1 MLKIQDVIK
10 SKENEPMKKIYDI
23 RIKFLTTLFCSMM
36 VLLLCSMPVSAWTQD
51 GINYITGPVSDQV
64 GMYSYRV
71 NDLVEYTKSDP
82 QGQVVKRISIQ
93 RDEHGNVVGKT
104 HYNQNNDL
112 CIEDFIP
119 I

>member
-51 GINYITGPVSDQV
+51 GINYLTGPVSDQV

-71 NDLVEYTKSDP
+71 NDLVEYTKSEP
-82 QGQVVKRISIQ
+82 SRSGRKKNI
-93 RDEHGNVVGKT
+93 HPAG
-104 HYNQNNDL
+104 
-112 CIEDFIP
+112 
-119 I
+119 